1 MDTATLSIN
10 VPGTHYMV
18 AHFLRGFS
26 YSIPIGGGL
35 LLIRVSGKERKG
47 PKIKRPKQDTN
58 FQFALFFMSI

>member
-1 MDTATLSIN
+1 
-10 VPGTHYMV
+10 MV